1 VLLLPPKDIAEVKNA
16 FELYEHM
23 DCLDSY
29 SVDALLSAYGIMMRG
44 LVEECGMFRSRPV
57 GVVDSEGR
65 ILHFGTLPD
74 YVPQLVN
81 DLLKWTKESELP
93 MLIKS
98 CVFHYEFEL
107 IHPFADGNGR
117 IGRLWNTLLLS

>member
-1 VLLLPPKDIAEVKNA
+1 MLLLPPKDIAVVKNA

-29 SVDALLSAYGIMMRG
+29 SEDALLSAYGIMMRG
-44 LVEECGMFRSRPV
+44 LLEECGMFRSRSV

-74 YVPQLVN
+74 YVP
-81 DLLKWTKESELP
+81 
-93 MLIKS
+93 
-98 CVFHYEFEL
+98 
-107 IHPFADGNGR
+107 
-117 IGRLWNTLLLS
+117 